1 MYLFQKL
8 IQFVPI
14 IALCFQHQVQAQQ
27 MDALGYQTKSKTD
40 ILKVLHTNSESF
52 KTESVEQMLSTIS
65 TKCPSYEP
73 TKKLM
78 SDLFKNYDLE
88 VTVLKREVLSI
99 NQDQAEVK
107 ELIRV
112 KKKAGTKAFQDN
124 ETLTKS
130 VLIYDETGWKLCSTS
145 ILDIKYLKAKTSLP
159 KSKQAK
165 AVSPKIAQS
174 IMKVL
179 RNNSNSFESE
189 NMALMMSTISK
200 KCPAYGATKKMMTD
214 LFKMYDLEV
223 SVLKREILSVQENQ
237 AEVKELI
244 RVKKKAG
251 VQAFQDNETLSKSSL
266 IHDGNGWKICSTE
279 ILNIKYLSTQ

>member
-1 MYLFQKL
+1 MYLFKNL
-8 IQFVPI
+8 IQLVPI

-27 MDALGYQTKSKTD
+27 MDASEHQAKSKTD

-52 KTESVEQMLSTIS
+52 KTESVDQMLSTIS

-130 VLIYDETGWKLCSTS
+130 VLVYDETGWKLCSTS
-145 ILDIKYLKAKTSLP
+145 ILDIKYLKAEKLS
-159 KSKQAK
+159 KSIQVNT
-165 AVSPKIAQS
+165 VSPKVTQS
-174 IMKVL
+174 IMRVL
-179 RNNSNSFESE
+179 RNSSNSFESE
-189 NMALMMSTISK
+189 NMAQMMSTISK
-200 KCPAYGATKKMMTD
+200 KCPAYEATKKMMTD

-223 SVLKREILSVQENQ
+223 SVLKREILSVKESQ
-237 AEVKELI
+237 AEVRELI

-266 IHDGNGWKICSTE
+266 IHDENGWKICSTE
-279 ILNIKYLSTQ
+279 ILNIKYLSAQ

>member
-1 MYLFQKL
+1 M
-8 IQFVPI
+8 
-14 IALCFQHQVQAQQ
+14 IALCFQHQVHAQQ
-27 MDALGYQTKSKTD
+27 MEVLGHQTKSKTA

-65 TKCPSYEP
+65 IKCPSYEP

-78 SDLFKNYDLE
+78 SDLFKTYDLE
-88 VTVLKREVLSI
+88 VTVLQREVLAI
-99 NQDQAEVK
+99 HQDRAEVK

-130 VLIYDETGWKLCSTS
+130 VLIHDETGWKLCSTS
-145 ILDIKYLKAKTSLP
+145 ILDIKYLEAKTPLP
-159 KSKQAK
+159 KPAQVK
-165 AVSPKIAQS
+165 AVSPKIAQN

-179 RNNSNSFESE
+179 QNNSNSFESE
-189 NMALMMSTISK
+189 NMAQMMSTISK
-200 KCPAYGATKKMMTD
+200 KCPAYAATKKIMTK

-223 SVLKREILSVQENQ
+223 SVLKREILSVREGQ
-237 AEVKELI
+237 AEVRELV

-251 VQAFQDNETLSKSSL
+251 AQAFQDNETLSKSSL

-279 ILNIKYLSTQ
+279 ILNIKYLSAQ